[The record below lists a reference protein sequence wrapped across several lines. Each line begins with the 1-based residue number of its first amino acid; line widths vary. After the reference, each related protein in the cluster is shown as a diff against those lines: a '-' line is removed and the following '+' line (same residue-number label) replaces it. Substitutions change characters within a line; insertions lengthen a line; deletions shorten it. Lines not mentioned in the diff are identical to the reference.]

1 MFGIRNGSSAL
12 SGVRHPMRDNG
23 DGSGRR
29 AWPKGHR
36 ASRFIACCRLNLF
49 DGLAFLLPCGSRSE
63 SARTGDREVA
73 GVAGV
78 EIERIR

>member
-1 MFGIRNGSSAL
+1 
-12 SGVRHPMRDNG
+12 
-23 DGSGRR
+23 
-29 AWPKGHR
+29 
-36 ASRFIACCRLNLF
+36 LNLF

-78 EIERIR
+78 EIERVR

>member
-1 MFGIRNGSSAL
+1 VL

-23 DGSGRR
+23 DGDERR
-29 AWPKGHR
+29 VRPKGHR
-36 ASRFIACCRLNLF
+36 ASHFTAYCRLNLF

-73 GVAGV
+73 GVAGIEV
-78 EIERIR
+78 ELIR

>member
-1 MFGIRNGSSAL
+1 
-12 SGVRHPMRDNG
+12 
-23 DGSGRR
+23 
-29 AWPKGHR
+29 
-36 ASRFIACCRLNLF
+36 LNLF
-49 DGLAFLLPCGSRSE
+49 DGLAFLLPRGSRSE